1 MATRERL
8 RVLELE
14 RRREAIERDLEVLDR
29 DLEVLRVVLARALE
43 RDLALHVEV
52 FLAERERDLA
62 RPAELQAMTQRD
74 LDGLA
79 DELRDLEPLSGRQ
92 EITHRDLDGLDCLAG
107 LRDLRLAERAPG
119 IWLGV
124 LERAFEEELASVM
137 LPLPASLTEV
147 LLAENDL
154 LPDDVAFL
162 TISWL
167 GLHANTN
174 VCIITDSCCIHIYAY
189 TV

>member
-62 RPAELQAMTQRD
+62 ELQAMTQRD
-74 LDGLA
+74 LDALA
-79 DELRDLEPLSGRQ
+79 DEPRDLKPLSGRQ

-124 LERAFEEELASVM
+124 LERAFEEELDSVM

-147 LLAENDL
+147 LLAGNDL